1 MAKQRWAYSGLGWRG
16 QKVLLPV
23 AASSW
28 YSHTN
33 SFAKAKLSRAK
44 SNRHPVASLKF
55 VFAKII
61 NSLAS
66 EVKGALPN

>member
-1 MAKQRWAYSGLGWRG
+1 MAKQRWEYSGLGWRG
-16 QKVLLPV
+16 PKILVPIT
-23 AASSW
+23 ASIW

-33 SFAKAKLSRAK
+33 SFANAKLSRAK
-44 SNRHPVASLKF
+44 SNRHLVVCFKF

-66 EVKGALPN
+66 EVKGELPN